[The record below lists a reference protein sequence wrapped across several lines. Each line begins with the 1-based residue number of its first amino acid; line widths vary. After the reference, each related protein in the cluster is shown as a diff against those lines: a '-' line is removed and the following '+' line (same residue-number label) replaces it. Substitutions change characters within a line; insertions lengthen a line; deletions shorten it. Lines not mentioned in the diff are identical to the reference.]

1 MRGIIVI
8 VVLFTCTTSL
18 SKADTR
24 DEIMSNIQL
33 NDNDDPNGN
42 MTVVEQWENFEKM
55 IKQVA
60 NTVVK
65 KALPSVM
72 EYTANLNLST
82 ECMRNAM
89 HLTNGLKNI
98 RPWAMRCK

>member
-1 MRGIIVI
+1 MRGIII
-8 VVLFTCTTSL
+8 LVVLYTCTTSL

-24 DEIMSNIQL
+24 EEIMSNIPL
-33 NDNDDPNGN
+33 NDDDTNGN

-60 NTVVK
+60 NNIVK

-72 EYTANLNLST
+72 EYTSNLNLST
-82 ECMRNAM
+82 ECMRNSM
-89 HLTNGLKNI
+89 HLVNGLKNI